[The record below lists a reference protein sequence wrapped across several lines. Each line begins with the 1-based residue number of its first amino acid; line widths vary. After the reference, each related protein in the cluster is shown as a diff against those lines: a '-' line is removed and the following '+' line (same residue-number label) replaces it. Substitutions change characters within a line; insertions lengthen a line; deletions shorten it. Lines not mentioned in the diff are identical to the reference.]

1 MPAAR
6 RPTVEAMTSSDT
18 ALDRSTVVRTR
29 LPEPTRTRIEEL
41 FSTAVAENRTAGI
54 TWAVV
59 GGHDDPQAVLADGS
73 AGDTELRDGVP
84 APGSAPMSPGSIS
97 RIASMTK
104 SFTAASI
111 LRLRDDGRLRLDD
124 PVADHLPEAEGLSG
138 PTADSPVLTL
148 RLLLTMSAGL
158 VTDNPWGD
166 RQEAMTREEFAAVL
180 RAGLG
185 HVSVP
190 GTGFEYSNTSFALLG
205 RVIDEVSGVP
215 YARYI
220 AREFLTPL
228 GMADT
233 GFALEDVD
241 SSRVAVGH
249 RIGDREDRT
258 RFEPVP
264 FDRPGVYGAMAGLFS
279 TTSDIA
285 RWVRF
290 LAAAD
295 APDAAERSQLLLG
308 TASRREMQQIHRVQ
322 PTAPLPAGPDGISPG
337 FDRVRGYGYGLVIER
352 FADLG
357 EVVSHSGGYPGYGS
371 SMCWHRDS
379 GVGVVA
385 LANAKYA
392 PASVLAQQVLRIL
405 RDETELLT
413 SRAPLAAP
421 RALAA
426 AEAAMR
432 WLATADDAVADAWF
446 ADNMDLDSSRAER
459 LRRRD
464 AALAGAGLEVSVL
477 QELRPE
483 DARVLTPAQLRWEI
497 PARREG
503 APGVRVDVLLDPR
516 RDALVQSIDVLRLRE
531 A

>member
-1 MPAAR
+1 M
-6 RPTVEAMTSSDT
+6 EAMTSHDT
-18 ALDRSTVVRTR
+18 DLDPATTPHAAL
-29 LPEPTRTRIEEL
+29 PAPTRTRIEDL
-41 FSTAVAENRTAGI
+41 FSTAVGENRTAGI

-59 GGHDDPQAVLADGS
+59 GGHDEPSAVLARGS
-73 AGDTELRDGVP
+73 AGDAELRDGVP
-84 APGSAPMSPGSIS
+84 APGSAPLSPGSIS

-111 LRLRDDGRLRLDD
+111 LRLRDEGRLRLDD
-124 PVADHLPEAEGLSG
+124 PVAQHVPEAAGLTG

-166 RQEAMTREEFAAVL
+166 RQEAMSREEFARVL
-180 RAGLG
+180 RGGLG

-215 YARYI
+215 YTRFI
-220 AREFLTPL
+220 ERELLAPL

-249 RIGDREDRT
+249 RIGDRADRS

-295 APDAAERSQLLLG
+295 APDAAAREQLPLG

-322 PTAPLPAGPDGISPG
+322 PTAPLPAGPDGVSPG
-337 FDRVRGYGYGLVIER
+337 FDRVRGYGFGLVIER

-371 SMCWHRDS
+371 YMCWHRDS

-392 PASVLAQQVLRIL
+392 PASVLAQQTLRVLHE
-405 RDETELLT
+405 ETDLLAP
-413 SRAPLAAP
+413 RAAVAAP
-421 RALAA
+421 RTLAA
-426 AEAAMR
+426 AEGAMR
-432 WLATADDAVADAWF
+432 WLATGDDAVADAWF
-446 ADNMDLDSSRAER
+446 ADNMDLDSTRAER

-464 AALAGAGLEVSVL
+464 AALAGAGLDATVL
-477 QELRPE
+477 RGLRPE

-497 PARREG
+497 PSRREG

-516 RDALVQSIDVLRLRE
+516 REALVQSIDVLPLRE